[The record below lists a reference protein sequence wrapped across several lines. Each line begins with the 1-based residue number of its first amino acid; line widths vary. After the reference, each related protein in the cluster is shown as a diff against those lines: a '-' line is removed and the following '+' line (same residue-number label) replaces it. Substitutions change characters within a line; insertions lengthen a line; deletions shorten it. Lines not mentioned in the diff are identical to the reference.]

1 LHFSIT
7 LEKKNLRLVV
17 FFFFFCFREKMAEK
31 AKKIIATILLVVT
44 IAGFIALI
52 VSLTVLDA
60 KKTSNKCPTCPTC
73 AAPVS
78 NQSCSC
84 TLETGKRYVGAAS
97 ENINGPGGINTA
109 NATECQASCRTLP
122 NCKQWVFFEPNKLCY
137 RQTTVPDATP
147 PISDS
152 RFTSGYCTNC

>member
-1 LHFSIT
+1 
-7 LEKKNLRLVV
+7 
-17 FFFFFCFREKMAEK
+17 MAER
-31 AKKIIATILLVVT
+31 AKKIFAIILLVVT
-44 IAGFIALI
+44 IAGFIALF

-60 KKTSNKCPTCPTC
+60 NKKPINKCPTPQQCPTCPTC

-97 ENINGPGGINTA
+97 DNINGPGGIKTA
-109 NATECQASCRTLP
+109 NATECQASCRSLP

-137 RQTTVPDATP
+137 RETTVYTDKP
-147 PISDS
+147 PITDS